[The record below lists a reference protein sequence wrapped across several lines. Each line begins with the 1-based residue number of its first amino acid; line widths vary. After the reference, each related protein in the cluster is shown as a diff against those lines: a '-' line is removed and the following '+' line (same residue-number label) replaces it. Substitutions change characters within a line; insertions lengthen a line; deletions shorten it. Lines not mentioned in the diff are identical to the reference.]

1 MQIRDYINTLAQRM
15 VDADLTYAHGTA
27 SAFDEAV
34 YLVYCTLDISFSE
47 SVEDQTGVLDEK
59 SHLQLE
65 ALARQRLEDHVP
77 VAYLVGKAW
86 FAGHEFYCDHRA
98 LIPRS
103 PIAELIANDFQPML
117 SSAPTRILDLCTG
130 SGCIGIA
137 CALAFQESQVSLSDI
152 SADCLALARRNIE
165 LHGLQDRVTTHE
177 SDLFAGLSGRF
188 DLIVSNPP
196 YVGADEVAA
205 LPPEF
210 GHEPA
215 LGLLSDDDGLAIPL
229 AILRSAA
236 DYLSE
241 SGLLV
246 MEVGY
251 SAERLQAR
259 LAGVPLLWLE
269 FEEGGEGVF
278 AISRKQLQQFSDRFN

>member
-1 MQIRDYINTLAQRM
+1 
-15 VDADLTYAHGTA
+15 
-27 SAFDEAV
+27 
-34 YLVYCTLDISFSE
+34 
-47 SVEDQTGVLDEK
+47 
-59 SHLQLE
+59 
-65 ALARQRLEDHVP
+65 
-77 VAYLVGKAW
+77 
-86 FAGHEFYCDHRA
+86 
-98 LIPRS
+98 
-103 PIAELIANDFQPML
+103 
-117 SSAPTRILDLCTG
+117 
-130 SGCIGIA
+130 
-137 CALAFQESQVSLSDI
+137 
-152 SADCLALARRNIE
+152 LARRNIE

-177 SDLFAGLSGRF
+177 SDLFAGLSGEF